1 MTPPQPFADTAS
13 ATGVVAGAPVAHEE
27 IEALSKGVP
36 GVWTITVP
44 AAIPMLS
51 LNQRLHWAPKAER
64 TRTWRRTAM
73 MCAQVAKLP
82 KNLDR
87 VHIVAHIIKPTARQ
101 YDVHNLMPTLKA
113 CVDGL
118 VDYGLIPDDTNA
130 HLTGP
135 DLRQG
140 GKGEL
145 GVIITITEDLE

>member
-1 MTPPQPFADTAS
+1 
-13 ATGVVAGAPVAHEE
+13 
-27 IEALSKGVP
+27 
-36 GVWTITVP
+36 
-44 AAIPMLS
+44 
-51 LNQRLHWAPKAER
+51 
-64 TRTWRRTAM
+64 M

-118 VDYGLIPDDTNA
+118 VDYGLIPDDTND